1 MWITRFAS
9 RWGTSSRRR
18 AWTGLAFGVIAG
30 LIVFLAPAS
39 LQATVF
45 YTQKEALALAFP
57 EADRV
62 EKETYILTSE
72 ELESIQKSARSR
84 LTSRLVTLY
93 TAWQGGERI
102 GFAHIDVH
110 TVRTKPEGFLVVL
123 DGEGHVEQVVVLAFY
138 EPLDYL
144 PPQRW
149 YDLFMGRS
157 LEDKLRLGRD
167 VDAITGATL
176 SARAA
181 TEGVRRMLAYHRVLL
196 NP

>member
-1 MWITRFAS
+1 MFSLILIHVVGITAVVKRCSIHFKLP
-9 RWGTSSRRR
+9 R
-18 AWTGLAFGVIAG
+18 
-30 LIVFLAPAS
+30 
-39 LQATVF
+39 Q
-45 YTQKEALALAFP
+45 P
-57 EADRV
+57 E
-62 EKETYILTSE
+62 T
-72 ELESIQKSARSR
+72 
-84 LTSRLVTLY
+84 
-93 TAWQGGERI
+93 W
-102 GFAHIDVH
+102 
-110 TVRTKPEGFLVVL
+110 GFLVVL